1 MQPKLLLFLL
11 LSTASWRELSA
22 QFTNFCPGHN
32 TNGYVVDLEEHQGQ
46 VYATGLF
53 SRICGKLLPS
63 VARWDGNQW
72 NALTNGSGSSIDGGH
87 ALAVIQNDLY
97 MAKYEWSADS
107 NWLIRIDGTNTLR
120 KVQPG
125 FWRTNP
131 NPNLN
136 QVPILYDVVEYQG
149 QIVVCGEFDRAGN
162 QSIHGIAAYTG
173 NSWAPLGSGL
183 TGFIPNTYSLV
194 APHGMLVW
202 NGDLYV
208 AGNFLR
214 AGDVVVNGVARWD
227 GSQWHALGQGFNRA
241 AYGFGVL
248 NGELYACGE
257 FTASG
262 NTPLGGV
269 ARWDGSQWVSP
280 GFRLGPQTPGA
291 LWYVHTLREANGIL
305 YILGGFKRAIVQN
318 DTLACSAVVAFDGN
332 TLNILGGGLPGV
344 DAEAI
349 LPYEQG
355 VLIGGGIINGN
366 SGHLH
371 YLGTSTPVSETV
383 GSLPLALSPN
393 PASDEITLQIPGTRT
408 IRYEW
413 YDALGRRLDAG
424 TALGGETTWRIDS
437 WRPGIYYLKIWA
449 EGGVPS
455 VRAIVKQ

>member
-1 MQPKLLLFLL
+1 MQPKLLLLLL
-11 LSTASWRELSA
+11 LSAASWRQLSA
-22 QFTNFCPGHN
+22 QFTHFCPGLN
-32 TNGYVVDLEEHQGQ
+32 TNGYVVDLEEHLGQ

-53 SRICGKLLPS
+53 SRICGKTVPA

-72 NALTNGSGSSIDGGH
+72 HTVINGSGSFIEAGH
-87 ALAVIQNDLY
+87 ALAVIQDELY
-97 MAKYEWSADS
+97 LAKYVWSIDS
-107 NWLIRIDGTNTLR
+107 NWLLRLDHTNTLR
-120 KVQPG
+120 KVLPG

-149 QIVVCGEFDRAGN
+149 QIVVCGEFDRAGD
-162 QSIHGIAAYTG
+162 QSISGIAAYTG
-173 NSWAPLGSGL
+173 NGWASLGGGL
-183 TGFIPNTYSLV
+183 TGVIPNTYDLV
-194 APHGMLVW
+194 APHGMMAW

-208 AGNFLR
+208 AGNFRR

-227 GSQWHALGQGFNRA
+227 GSQWHAMGAGFNRA

-262 NTPLGGV
+262 TTPLGGV

-291 LWYVHTLREANGIL
+291 LWYVHTLREVNGIL
-305 YILGGFKRAIVQN
+305 YILGGFKRAFVQN
-318 DTLACSAVVAFDGN
+318 DVLLCSAIVAFDGTN
-332 TLNILGGGLPGV
+332 LDVLGGGLPGV

-349 LPYEQG
+349 LPYQQG
-355 VLIGGGIINGN
+355 VLVGGGIINGN

-371 YLGTSTPVSETV
+371 YLNLTTPVSEAAA
-383 GSLPLALSPN
+383 GLPLAIRPN
-393 PASDEITLQIPGTRT
+393 PASDEITLQIPGTLT

-413 YDALGRRLDAG
+413 YDALGRQMSTG
-424 TALGGETTWRIDS
+424 TALGPETTWRIGG
-437 WRPGIYYLKIWA
+437 WHPGIYYLKVWMEDGA
-449 EGGVPS
+449 S
-455 VRAIVKQ
+455 AVRAIIKQ